1 MTSTVTLRNLRSFRR
16 QWQTVLALV
25 SAGAKVPGSAA
36 SGHPLFSDTFQI
48 PIDGTPENEYFHR
61 LLTEVVPFAA
71 PVSSPRC
78 FANMTTAVPDVL
90 KAIAELAL
98 ALNQNMVKRE
108 ASGILTTLERQ
119 SLAQVHQLLYHLP
132 PFFYRE
138 HTEAASS
145 TLGIFSSGGTS
156 SNITALWVAR
166 NCRLGPTHDFH
177 GIERQG
183 IAAAFSAHGCR
194 RAVIIGSDLMHY
206 SIDKAASLLG
216 LGEEACIKVPVDAR
230 GRIDLL
236 HLRRTI
242 ADCQTNGDRIVALVG
257 VAGTT
262 DMGSIDPLDE
272 MANLAE
278 EAGAHFHVDAA
289 WGAPFLFSRRYGSLL
304 KGIERADS
312 VTVDGHKQMHLPI
325 ANSFVLFRDP
335 QRAAVIEKSTRY
347 MLHSQSGDL
356 GARSLE
362 GSRACS
368 GLLLHAALHLIGRR
382 GYERWIEDSIVKA
395 RNLAGRILA
404 SHVFELLVEPETNI
418 VVYRYVH
425 PELYAAAARGQLSPE
440 QNAHLNAVNEAIHRE
455 EAAAG
460 QFSVSRTTLDYQS
473 AGERVGVTAL
483 RVVMANP
490 RTTEDDISG
499 LLEEQAALGRSLL
512 QPLPWVPQAC
522 DGAVAGHG

>member
-1 MTSTVTLRNLRSFRR
+1 M
-16 QWQTVLALV
+16 LALI
-25 SAGAKVPGSAA
+25 SAGATVPAGGASA
-36 SGHPLFSDTFQI
+36 HPLFSNTFHI
-48 PIDGTPENEYFHR
+48 PIDGTPETEYFAR

-90 KAIAELAL
+90 KAVAELAL

-119 SLAQVHQLLYHLP
+119 SLAEVHLLLYQLP
-132 PFFYRE
+132 SFFYRE
-138 HTEAASS
+138 HAHAGSS
-145 TLGIFSSGGTS
+145 TLGIFTSGGTS

-166 NCRLGPTHDFH
+166 NCSLGPTHQFH
-177 GIERQG
+177 GVERQG
-183 IAAAFSAHGCR
+183 IAAALSAHRCR
-194 RAVIIGSDLMHY
+194 RAVIIGSELMHY

-216 LGEEACIKVPVDAR
+216 LGEDACIKVPVDAR
-230 GRIDLL
+230 GRINLL
-236 HLRRTI
+236 ELRRTI
-242 ADCQTNGDRIVALVG
+242 TDCQASGDRIVALVG

-278 EAGAHFHVDAA
+278 ETGAHFHVDAA
-289 WGAPFLFSRRYGSLL
+289 WGAPFLLSRRYGSLL
-304 KGIERADS
+304 HGIERADS

-325 ANSFVLFRDP
+325 PNSFVLFRDP
-335 QRAAVIEKSTRY
+335 HRSAVIEKSTRY
-347 MLHSQSGDL
+347 MLHPQSGDL

-382 GYERWIEDSIVKA
+382 GYERWIEDGIVKA
-395 RNLAGRILA
+395 RYLAGKVLA

-425 PELYAAAARGQLSPE
+425 PEWCAAAARRQLSPQ
-440 QNAHLNAVNEAIHRE
+440 QNAHLNTVNEAIQRE
-455 EAAAG
+455 QAAAG

-473 AGERVGVTAL
+473 DGKPVAVTAL
-483 RVVMANP
+483 RVVMGNP
-490 RTTEDDISG
+490 RTTEDDIAG
-499 LLEEQAALGRSLL
+499 LLEEQAAIARRLS
-512 QPLPWVPQAC
+512 QPLPWVPEAC
-522 DGAVAGHG
+522 DGVAGHG

>member
-1 MTSTVTLRNLRSFRR
+1 MPAEILRSRRAFRR
-16 QWQTVLALV
+16 QWQTLLALV
-25 SAGAKVPGSAA
+25 SAGATVPGGAA
-36 SGHPLFSDTFQI
+36 NAPSLFSNTFQI
-48 PIDGTPENEYFHR
+48 PNDGTPETEYFSR
-61 LLTEVVPFAA
+61 LLTDVLPFAA

-78 FANMTTAVPDVL
+78 FANMTSAVPDVL
-90 KAIAELAL
+90 KAVAELAL

-119 SLAQVHQLLYHLP
+119 SLAEVHLLLYQLP
-132 PFFYRE
+132 PFFYRQ
-138 HTEAASS
+138 HAQAASS
-145 TLGIFSSGGTS
+145 TLGIFTAGGTS

-166 NCRLGPTHDFH
+166 NCCLGPAPQFH

-183 IAAAFSAHGCR
+183 IAAALTAHRCR

-216 LGEEACIKVPVDAR
+216 LGEEACIKVPVDSR

-236 HLRRTI
+236 QLRRTI
-242 ADCQTNGDRIVALVG
+242 AACQADGDRIVALVG

-262 DMGSIDPLDE
+262 DMGSIDPLGE
-272 MANLAE
+272 MADLAE

-289 WGAPFLFSRRYGSLL
+289 WGAPFLFSRRYGALL

-335 QRAAVIEKSTRY
+335 HRAAVIEKSTRY
-347 MLHSQSGDL
+347 MLHPQSGDL

-382 GYERWIEDSIVKA
+382 GYERWIEDGILKA
-395 RNLAGRILA
+395 RYLAGKVLA
-404 SHVFELLVEPETNI
+404 SDVFELLVEPETNI

-425 PELYAAAARGQLSPE
+425 PEWRAAAARRRLSAE
-440 QNAHLNAVNEAIHRE
+440 QNAHLNAVNETIQRE

-490 RTTEDDISG
+490 RTTETDIAG
-499 LLEEQAALGRSLL
+499 LLEEQAAIGRRLS
-512 QPLPWVPQAC
+512 QSSPWAPEAC

>member
-1 MTSTVTLRNLRSFRR
+1 MPAVTLRSRRGFRR
-16 QWQTVLALV
+16 QWQTLLALV
-25 SAGAKVPGSAA
+25 SGGEKVPGGAA
-36 SGHPLFSDTFQI
+36 SAHPLFSAGFHI
-48 PIDGTPENEYFHR
+48 PIHGVPEDEYFHR

-90 KAIAELAL
+90 KPVAELAL

-119 SLAQVHQLLYHLP
+119 SLAQVHLLLYQLP

-138 HTEAASS
+138 HAQAASS
-145 TLGIFSSGGTS
+145 TLGIFTSGGTS

-166 NCRLGPTHDFH
+166 NCCLGPTHQFH

-183 IAAAFSAHGCR
+183 VAAALNAHGCR
-194 RAVIIGSDLMHY
+194 RAVIVGSSLMHY

-216 LGEEACIKVPVDAR
+216 LGEDGCIKVPVDVR
-230 GRIDLL
+230 GRIDLV

-242 ADCQTNGDRIVALVG
+242 AECQANGDRIVALVG

-272 MANLAE
+272 MATLAE
-278 EAGAHFHVDAA
+278 AAGTHFHVDAA
-289 WGAPFLFSRRYGSLL
+289 WGAPFLFSRQYGALL

-335 QRAAVIEKSTRY
+335 HRAAVIEKRTRY
-347 MLHSQSGDL
+347 MLHPQSGDL
-356 GARSLE
+356 GGRSLE
-362 GSRACS
+362 GSRTCS

-382 GYERWIEDSIVKA
+382 GYERWVEDSIVKA
-395 RNLAGRILA
+395 RCLADKVLG
-404 SHVFELLVEPETNI
+404 SHAFELLVEPETNI
-418 VVYRYVH
+418 VVYRFVH
-425 PELYAAAARGQLSPE
+425 PEWRAAAARRQLSPE
-440 QNAHLNAVNEAIHRE
+440 QNAHLNAVNEALHRE

-460 QFSVSRTTLDYQS
+460 QFSVSRTTLDYDS

-490 RTTEDDISG
+490 ETTENEIAG
-499 LLEEQAALGRSLL
+499 LLEEQAAIGHRVSP
-512 QPLPWVPQAC
+512 PLPRVPEAC
-522 DGAVAGHG
+522 DGVVAGHG